1 MTRQLAVLVIASLLA
16 ARSLDAQASAPL
28 PQDQLVAKLAATLD
42 SLTAAGQFSG
52 AVALDRAGERVFDR
66 AYGVADRATKRQ
78 NTLQAEFN
86 IGSINKVFT
95 AIAIRQLAAAGK
107 LDLDSSLGHYWP
119 EYPNPT
125 ARRAT
130 IRQLLD
136 HQAGL
141 GGNIFDA
148 PSGGARH
155 DVTHNRDYL
164 QLFVNEPQ
172 AFEPGTSRRYCNACY
187 VVLGILI
194 EKLSGEDYYEYV
206 ERHIYAPAGMTH
218 TAWYMADSLPPNAA
232 IGYTR
237 GEDEDAPPGAPLAP
251 NTAMLP
257 GRGSAA
263 GGGYSTVGD
272 LLLFLD
278 ALRAGKIPSGPA
290 PGIGIAGGAPG
301 LNAAL
306 EGELPGGYNV
316 AVASNLDP
324 PAAERIAELVRNW
337 LGVSDG
343 PGPGPGPRPAS
354 GPGTAPHP

>member
-1 MTRQLAVLVIASLLA
+1 MTRQLSTLVIAFLLTA
-16 ARSLDAQASAPL
+16 HALDAQAPAPL
-28 PQDQLVAKLAATLD
+28 SQDQLVAKLAATLD
-42 SLTAAGQFSG
+42 SLTAAGEFSG
-52 AVALDRAGERVFDR
+52 AVAVDRAGKRVFAG
-66 AYGVADRATKRQ
+66 AYGVADQATKRP
-78 NTLQAEFN
+78 NTLQTEFN

-141 GGNIFDA
+141 GGSIFEA
-148 PSGGARH
+148 PPGGARH
-155 DVTHNRDYL
+155 DVAHNRDYL
-164 QLFVNEPQ
+164 QLFVNQPQ
-172 AFEPGTSRRYCNACY
+172 AFEPGTSRRYCNPCY
-187 VVLGILI
+187 VVLGILV
-194 EKLSGEDYYEYV
+194 ERLSGEDYYEYV
-206 ERHIYAPAGMTH
+206 QRHIYAPAGMTH
-218 TAWYMADSLPPNAA
+218 TRAYMVDSLPANAA

-237 GEDEDAPPGAPLAP
+237 GEDENAPPDAPLGP

-306 EGELPGGYNV
+306 EGELPGKYDI

-324 PAAERIAELVRNW
+324 PAAERIVRLVRQW
-337 LGVSDG
+337 LGAAAD
-343 PGPGPGPRPAS
+343 
-354 GPGTAPHP
+354 